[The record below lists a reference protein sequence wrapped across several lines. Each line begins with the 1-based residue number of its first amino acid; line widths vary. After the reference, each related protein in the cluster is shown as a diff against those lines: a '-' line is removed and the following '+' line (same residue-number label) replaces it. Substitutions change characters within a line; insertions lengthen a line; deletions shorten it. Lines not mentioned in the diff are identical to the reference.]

1 MEMSLLIYIHIC
13 NRISEILSSNTY
25 VLFSINLVDK
35 NYLNVVFDAELV
47 EEEKGEDDNHGDG
60 NETELVRVDRALDP
74 LLPQLLTIVN
84 LLPLFCLLVYH
95 QAGNKQEYHT
105 TWIHPDHQAG

>member
-1 MEMSLLIYIHIC
+1 MI
-13 NRISEILSSNTY
+13 SNT
-25 VLFSINLVDK
+25 

-60 NETELVRVDRALDP
+60 NEAELVRVDRALDP

-84 LLPLFCLLVYH
+84 LLPLFCPLVHH
-95 QAGNKQEYHT
+95 QTGNKQEYQT
-105 TWIHPDHQAG
+105 TWIYPDHQAGRYRFSFHE